1 MPADTI
7 AAISTAQGHG
17 AVAVVRLSGPDAVQ
31 IADRLFVGKE
41 ALARTRSHSIR
52 HGRLCNLSGN
62 VVDEVLAAVM
72 KAPDTYTG
80 EDVVEISCHGGLLM
94 SQLVLQAFLEAGC
107 RLAEPGEFTR
117 RAFLNEKID
126 LSQAEAVADLV
137 AAKTRTAAEHA
148 LRQLEGGLSERIRA
162 ITNLLIGALAE
173 VEARIDFPDDV
184 PEEIK
189 AHALIRT
196 LNDCAGLLEEIVNER
211 AAFVLLSAGARI
223 PIVGRPNVGKSS
235 LFNAIV
241 GRSRV
246 IVSSLP
252 GTTRDTIEEEIE
264 LEGVP
269 ITLIDTAGLRS
280 GTEEIEGEGVLRTTE
295 QIRLADIVLFVI
307 DASSGDS
314 HEKNLAPAQSSSE
327 HHMRAPAQ
335 RAYEHQMGAQC
346 AYQNDVEILRTI
358 HHKPLVIVI
367 NKIDIASPSA
377 ARIAVESCISQEI
390 DAGEI
395 VEVSA
400 TLGTGLSSLRDL
412 LKARLISG
420 NFDFHDFAC
429 ASQRHLS
436 SLRSAHENI
445 ENARRLL
452 ESRGSEDLIA
462 VELREAAQDLS
473 TITGSRVGPEVLD
486 SIFSRFCVG
495 K

>member
-1 MPADTI
+1 MAEDTI
-7 AAISTAQGHG
+7 VAISTAQGRG
-17 AVAVVRLSGPDAVQ
+17 AIAVVRLSGPDAVK
-31 IADRLFVGKE
+31 IADRLFAGKE
-41 ALARTRSHSIR
+41 ALAQARSHSIR
-52 HGRLCNLSGN
+52 HGKLCDFSGN

-72 KAPDTYTG
+72 RAPDTYTG

-94 SQLVLQAFLEAGC
+94 SQLVLQALLEAGC

-137 AAKTRTAAEHA
+137 AAKTKAAAERA
-148 LRQLEGGLSERIRA
+148 LRQLEGGLSARIRS
-162 ITNLLIGALAE
+162 ITNLVIETLAE

-184 PEEIK
+184 PEQIQ
-189 AHALIRT
+189 ADSLIHT
-196 LNDCAGLLEEIVNER
+196 LSECSRSLEEIMNER
-211 AAFVLLSAGARI
+211 TASILFSAGARI

-246 IVSSLP
+246 IVSPSP

-269 ITLIDTAGLRS
+269 LILVDTAGLRG

-307 DASSGDS
+307 DASADS
-314 HEKNLAPAQSSSE
+314 SPQSDI
-327 HHMRAPAQ
+327 A
-335 RAYEHQMGAQC
+335 
-346 AYQNDVEILRTI
+346 ILRTI
-358 HHKPLVIVI
+358 RGNHVVIVI
-367 NKIDIASPSA
+367 NKIDIASPLF
-377 ARIAVESCISQEI
+377 ARTALERCSPDEI
-390 DAGEI
+390 GALDI

-400 TLGTGLSSLRDL
+400 TLGTGLSALKEALR
-412 LKARLISG
+412 ARLTSG
-420 NFDFHDFAC
+420 SFDFQDAAC
-429 ASQRHLS
+429 ASQRHLN
-436 SLRSAHENI
+436 SLRSAHEKI
-445 ENARRLL
+445 GNARRLL
-452 ESRGSEDLIA
+452 ESRASEDLIA
-462 VELREAAQDLS
+462 IELREAAQDLG
-473 TITGSRVGPEVLD
+473 TITGNRVGPEVLD